1 MLMSIFPIRIDITIN
16 TGINT
21 MTQWQATEPYNDLPP
36 LPPKQDVETKTVLKL
51 CIEARAALAELKQA
65 GELIPNQTILMNI
78 ITLLEAKD
86 SSEIENIVTTTNELF
101 QHAQGHEDQ
110 ADHATKEALRY
121 RTALYQGVQSIQERP
136 LNTRTAIEVCQ
147 TIKGVDLDIRATTG
161 TALKNSYTGTVI
173 YTPPDG
179 QETIRN
185 LLSNLDQFL
194 HYNEDIDPL
203 IKMAIAHYQFE
214 AIHPFVDGN
223 GRTGRILN
231 ILYLMDQQLMTLP
244 ILYLSRFIIQNKA
257 KYYELLLNVTTQENW
272 QEWIL
277 FMLQAVKNS
286 SEWTIAKIKAIRR
299 LHEHSI
305 EYIKNHAEKIYSREL
320 VDVIFEQPY
329 CRISNLVEKGI
340 AKRQAASTYLKKL
353 VELGVLEET
362 AVGKEKLFLHPKL
375 LYLVTSNE
383 NQFSPYS
390 NS

>member
-1 MLMSIFPIRIDITIN
+1 
-16 TGINT
+16 

-65 GELIPNQTILMNI
+65 GELIPNQTILINI
-78 ITLLEAKD
+78 IPLLEAKD
-86 SSEIENIVTTTNELF
+86 SSEIENIITTTDKLF
-101 QHAQGHEDQ
+101 QHAQGPDDQ

-136 LNTRTAIEVCQ
+136 LNTRTAIGICQ

-161 TALKNSYTGTVI
+161 TALKNSYTGAVI
-173 YTPPDG
+173 YTPPDR

-194 HYNEDIDPL
+194 HYNEDIDSL
-203 IKMAIAHYQFE
+203 IKMAVAHYQFE

-231 ILYLMDQQLMTLP
+231 ILYLMDQQLLTLP

-257 KYYELLLNVTTQENW
+257 KYYELLLSVTTQENW

-286 SEWTIAKIKAIRR
+286 SEWTIAKIKAIRN

-329 CRISNLVEKGI
+329 CRISNLVEKDI

-353 VELGVLEET
+353 VELGVLEEI
-362 AVGKEKLFLHPKL
+362 AVGKQKLFLHPKL
-375 LYLVTSNE
+375 LHLLTSDE
-383 NQFSPYS
+383 NQFSLYS
-390 NS
+390 DQ

>member
-1 MLMSIFPIRIDITIN
+1 MSIFSIRIDITIN
-16 TGINT
+16 TGINA

-36 LPPKQDVETKTVLKL
+36 LPPEQDVETKTVLKL
-51 CIEARAALAELKQA
+51 CIEARATLAELKQA
-65 GELIPNQTILMNI
+65 GELIPNQTILINI
-78 ITLLEAKD
+78 IPLLEAKD
-86 SSEIENIVTTTNELF
+86 SSEIENIVTTTDKLF
-101 QHAQGHEDQ
+101 QHAQGHDDQ
-110 ADHATKEALRY
+110 ADHATKEALRCQ
-121 RTALYQGVQSIQERP
+121 TALNKGMQSISERP
-136 LNTRTAIEVCQ
+136 LNIRTAIEICQ

-161 TALKNSYTGTVI
+161 TALKNSYTGAVI

-185 LLSNLDQFL
+185 LLFNLDQFL

-231 ILYLMDQQLMTLP
+231 ILYLMDQQLLTLP

-257 KYYELLLNVTTQENW
+257 RYYELLLNVTTQENW

-286 SEWTIAKIKAIRR
+286 SEWTIAKIKAIQH

-305 EYIKNHAEKIYSREL
+305 EYIKKHAEKIYSREL

-353 VELGVLEET
+353 VELGVLEEIS
-362 AVGKEKLFLHPKL
+362 VGKEKLFLHPKL
-375 LYLVTSNE
+375 LHLIISNE
-383 NQFSPYS
+383 NQFSPYN

>member
-1 MLMSIFPIRIDITIN
+1 
-16 TGINT
+16 

-36 LPPKQDVETKTVLKL
+36 LPPEQDVETKTVLKL

-65 GELIPNQTILMNI
+65 GELIPNQTILINI
-78 ITLLEAKD
+78 IPLLEAKD
-86 SSEIENIVTTTNELF
+86 SSEIENIVTTTDKLF
-101 QHAQGHEDQ
+101 QHAQGHDH

-136 LNTRTAIEVCQ
+136 LNTRIAIEICQ

-161 TALKNSYTGTVI
+161 TALKNSYTGAVI

-231 ILYLMDQQLMTLP
+231 ILYLMDQQLLTLP

-257 KYYELLLNVTTQENW
+257 KYYELLLSVTTQENW

-286 SEWTIAKIKAIRR
+286 SEWTIAKIKAIQH

-305 EYIKNHAEKIYSREL
+305 EYIKKHAEKIYSREL

-353 VELGVLEET
+353 VELGVLEEI

-383 NQFSPYS
+383 NQFSPYN

>member
-1 MLMSIFPIRIDITIN
+1 MS
-16 TGINT
+16 
-21 MTQWQATEPYNDLPP
+21 QWQATEPYNDLPS
-36 LPPKQDVETKTVLKL
+36 LPPEQDVETKIVLKS

-65 GELIPNQTILMNI
+65 SELIPNQTILINI
-78 ITLLEAKD
+78 IPLLEAKD
-86 SSEIENIVTTTNELF
+86 SSEIENIVTTTDKLF
-101 QHAQGHEDQ
+101 QHAQGHDDQ
-110 ADHATKEALRY
+110 ADHATKEALRCQ
-121 RTALYQGVQSIQERP
+121 TALNKGMQSISERP
-136 LNTRTAIEVCQ
+136 LNIRTAIEICQ

-161 TALKNSYTGTVI
+161 TALKNSSTGTVI
-173 YTPPDG
+173 YTPPYG

-231 ILYLMDQQLMTLP
+231 ILYLMDQQLLTLP

-257 KYYELLLNVTTQENW
+257 RYYELLLNVTTQENW

-286 SEWTIAKIKAIRR
+286 SEWTIAKIKAIQH

-305 EYIKNHAEKIYSREL
+305 EYIKKHAEKIYSREL

-353 VELGVLEET
+353 VELGVLEEI

-383 NQFSPYS
+383 NQFSPYN